1 MPGLYLHIPFCRKAC
16 HYCDFHFSTT
26 LKNKAQLTNAICF
39 ELIARK
45 EEAKETVNTIYFGG
59 GTPSLLSADE
69 LKKIFDT
76 IYANYNVDPSA
87 EITLEANPDDLS
99 KEYLQTLKLSP
110 VNRLSIGIQSFR
122 EEDLQFMNRA
132 HNASEALQC
141 VQEAAMAGFD
151 NISIDLIYGVPGLSQ
166 DDWKKNV
173 QTALSLPIQHL
184 SSYCLTVEEGTAL
197 AYKVSK
203 GLANAVNE
211 EEASMHFHAL
221 REMTEA
227 AGIPWYE
234 ISNFARTGFESK
246 HNSSYWNGIPYM
258 GIGPSA
264 HSFDG
269 YERSWNVSNN
279 QLYIKQ
285 AESNQFARETEKLT
299 LLQRIHEKTMTALRT
314 RNGLTAS
321 DMRNLQS
328 DAWEKI
334 LLLAHPHL
342 ERGTLQLE
350 NERLS
355 LTVEG
360 LLFADA
366 IAADLFL

>member
-26 LKNKAQLTNAICF
+26 LKSKAQLTEAICK

-45 EEAKETVNTIYFGG
+45 VEAHEAVSTIYFGG

-76 IYANYNVDPSA
+76 IYTNYKVDPAA

-99 KEYLQTLKLSP
+99 KEYLQTLKMSP

-122 EEDLQFMNRA
+122 EKDLQFMNRA
-132 HNASEALQC
+132 HTANEALQC

-151 NISIDLIYGVPGLSQ
+151 NISMDLIYGVPGLSQ
-166 DDWKKNV
+166 EDWKKNV
-173 QTALSLPIQHL
+173 EIALSLPIQHL

-211 EEASMHFHAL
+211 EEASQHFHAL
-221 REMTEA
+221 LEMTEA

-234 ISNFARTGFESK
+234 ISNFAKPGFESK
-246 HNSSYWNGIPYM
+246 HNSSYWNGTPYI

-264 HSFDG
+264 HSFNRHM
-269 YERSWNVSNN
+269 RSWNISNN
-279 QLYIKQ
+279 QQYI
-285 AESNQFARETEKLT
+285 ERSEINTFEREEEALT
-299 LLQRIHEKTMTALRT
+299 IEQRIHEKTMTALRT
-314 RNGLTAS
+314 RKGLTAS
-321 DMRNLQS
+321 DIRNMQS
-328 DAWEKI
+328 GAWAKI
-334 LLLAHPHL
+334 LELAQPHL
-342 ERGTLQLE
+342 QRGTLQLE

-355 LTVEG
+355 LTIEG

-366 IAADLFL
+366 VAADLFI